1 MCAIHHRAFDSF
13 VMGVRPDFVIEV
25 RHDVPGEDDGPT
37 LRHSLQ
43 GIHSSLLM
51 LPRQHA
57 ARPDVALLEER
68 FERFRKTR

>member
-13 VMGVRPDFVIEV
+13 VMGIRPDFVIEI
-25 RHDVPGEDDGPT
+25 RHDVLEEGDGPA

-43 GIHSSLLM
+43 GIHSPLLM

-68 FERFRKTR
+68 FERFRRAR